1 MINSRRMRLLVWF
14 LALSAMSGCS
24 WFGGDDEPEEIKP
37 NPLPRINEEV
47 RLEVLWNRK
56 IGGGSGDRAI
66 RLRPA
71 ILGGRV
77 FAASADGKIK
87 ALTKDKGRI
96 IWEAEVKDF
105 YTKEEL
111 SFGFSKGLDAITGGV
126 GAGGDL
132 VVVGTGSGEILAL
145 NQSDGSLAWKS
156 RVASEVLSQPQIDDD
171 LVVVQTIDGKV
182 AAYDAIDGSRKWLYT
197 TNIPSLTLRGT
208 ATPIISDDIILV
220 GFSTGRV
227 TLLERETGFPGLDQR
242 VGVAQGDSD
251 LERLVDIDGVMAMEN
266 GRLYAASFQGRI
278 IGIDIATGRILWAE
292 EASSVSGV
300 GTGFGNV
307 YLASSDSQIS
317 AYNADNGREVWRVDA
332 LLHRDITAPV
342 AMGSYLA
349 FTDFEGYLHLMAQS
363 DGRFVGRRK
372 IDGSGVRSGVV
383 AEGGRLYAM
392 GNKGSLFVLDIR

>member
-1 MINSRRMRLLVWF
+1 
-14 LALSAMSGCS
+14 MSGCS
-24 WFGGDDEPEEIKP
+24 WFGGEDEPEEIKP

-47 RLEVLWNRK
+47 RLEVLWNQK

-66 RLRPA
+66 RIRPA
-71 ILGGRV
+71 IIGGRV

-87 ALTKDKGRI
+87 ALTTDTGRV
-96 IWEAEVKDF
+96 IWEVEIKNF

-111 SFGFSKGLDAITGGV
+111 LYGFSKGLDAIIGGV

-171 LVVVQTIDGKV
+171 VVVVQSIDGKV
-182 AAYDAIDGSRKWLYT
+182 SAYDAIDGARKWVYT
-197 TNIPSLTLRGT
+197 TKIPSLTLRGT
-208 ATPIISDDIILV
+208 STPIVSDDVILV
-220 GFSTGRV
+220 GFSNGRV
-227 TLLERETGFPGLDQR
+227 TLLEKETGLSGLDLR
-242 VGVAQGDSD
+242 VGVAQGGSD
-251 LERLVDIDGVMAMEN
+251 LERLVDIDGAMAMEN

-278 IGIDIATGRILWAE
+278 IGIDIATGRTLWSE
-292 EASSVSGV
+292 EASSVSGI
-300 GTGFGNV
+300 GTGFGNI
-307 YLASSDSQIS
+307 YLASSDSKIS

-342 AMGSYLA
+342 AIGSYLA
-349 FTDFEGYLHLMAQS
+349 FTDFEGYLHLVAQS

-383 AEGGRLYAM
+383 MEDGRLYAI
-392 GNKGSLFVLDIR
+392 GNKGGLFVLEIR